1 MAKQVVSP
9 IERHVEKVVLGL
21 MGIGLIAVIAMYLV
35 TSPNQIELAGEMVTP
50 STIDEKLARKATDV
64 RMRIRNLEPD
74 DPGFE
79 PLEGTFAAALNPFDG
94 DRLSDELAA
103 VVRIG
108 PDVPIIDPPGRIA
121 GQAKLTDV
129 VPFDKPLITH
139 GRSTFEITGEYEN
152 SYVVSNWVT
161 ISSLFN
167 RAEQVRLQADAYGS
181 QRSEVIFG
189 PAEVQKRAQRPDG
202 TWSDD
207 DWETVRAWPAFP
219 MPQEPA
225 IPFEEEDGVIF
236 VPSDERGAVDRY
248 QGAIVEPLTQLEI
261 IRPQMVT
268 VFNGTEWEIPPV
280 VPYIELLRMD
290 DEYIHPNLLEPIP
303 DAELED
309 RYGLMETPV
318 AADAGTSAGASSNAD
333 EIEALFDT
341 ARKLADKARTD
352 RSATD
357 AMLAYNTYIDIY
369 RHVNA
374 SASQKMQ
381 AERLADEVDQ
391 LRKDI
396 IREKRNERRGG
407 VREETPDE
415 SYDER
420 VLLPKQQVWA
430 HCAAPGVL
438 QSGRTYQ
445 LRIRATL
452 YNRLVAEPD
461 KFANIED
468 ARVLYVAGD
477 WSEPSEPIVFETTS
491 CYFITGADPRRDG
504 AKVEFYQWFDG
515 YWVTT
520 RATFGLGDRIALSK
534 RVPIGVPGAPNEV
547 DRPEVTFDPG
557 ATVVS
562 IEFEHPYRER
572 KARGGGIRFQPTL
585 SRECA
590 VVLVDS
596 EGRLTERFA
605 PTDKAHN
612 GKKALADRVFKVPRG
627 GN

>member
-396 IREKRNERRGG
+396 IREREMSDGAGSGKRPPMKATMSGSCCPNSRFGRIAPPPGFCRAEGLTSSGSGPPCITAWLPSPTSSRTSRMRGYCMWPETGRNRPSRLYSKRRAVTSSPAQIRG
-407 VREETPDE
+407 VMEPKSSSISGSTAIGSQLGRPLVSATE
-415 SYDER
+415 SR
-420 VLLPKQQVWA
+420 CPNA
-430 HCAAPGVL
+430 C
-438 QSGRTYQ
+438 QSGSLGLRT
-445 LRIRATL
+445 
-452 YNRLVAEPD
+452 
-461 KFANIED
+461 
-468 ARVLYVAGD
+468 
-477 WSEPSEPIVFETTS
+477 
-491 CYFITGADPRRDG
+491 
-504 AKVEFYQWFDG
+504 
-515 YWVTT
+515 
-520 RATFGLGDRIALSK
+520 
-534 RVPIGVPGAPNEV
+534 
-547 DRPEVTFDPG
+547 
-557 ATVVS
+557 
-562 IEFEHPYRER
+562 
-572 KARGGGIRFQPTL
+572 
-585 SRECA
+585 
-590 VVLVDS
+590 
-596 EGRLTERFA
+596 RLT
-605 PTDKAHN
+605 DLK
-612 GKKALADRVFKVPRG
+612 
-627 GN
+627 